1 MQEYSFQILVVG
13 SGAAG
18 FAACDRL
25 HLMGARDFA
34 LVSEGRD
41 KGTSRNTG
49 SDKQTYYKLTL
60 SGDEPDSYTEMARTI
75 FEGKSADGDLALCE
89 AAGSVPAFLH
99 LAELGVPFPT
109 NVYGEY
115 IGYKTDHDPRSR
127 ATSAG
132 PLTSKLMTE
141 ALEKAVLSHG
151 TPILEPLQMIRIL
164 TDNNRV
170 YGILCLD
177 PDTQELVLLHCSSLI
192 LATGGPACLYQ
203 DSVYPASQHGS
214 TGLAFQAGIR
224 GRGLTEWQY
233 GMASMR
239 PRWNVSGTYM
249 QVIPTFY
256 STAQDGSDRREFLS
270 DGFTSRTE
278 LPGQVFLKGYQ
289 WPFDSRKAMHG
300 SSRIDLMVYRE
311 TVLLGRRVF
320 LDYRV
325 NPGRQPLTADE
336 LPDEARNYLVKTLP
350 ADLFAAPPFERLAYM
365 NRPAVDFYLS
375 KGVDLSA
382 EPLEIAICAQHNNGG
397 LAVDNWWRTNVEGIF
412 CIGEAA
418 GTHGVYRPGGTAL
431 NAGQVGALRAARYI
445 TEKRLDIEIPKLP
458 KSCLGQLWEVLE
470 LLEHTGENQDCTAS
484 VAEKYRR
491 RMSASGGAFRSASA
505 IREILADLSELLAHF
520 GERIGGRPSA
530 VFRLYDQLRAS
541 QVYLAAMLDYAEHT
555 ETSRGSS
562 ISRTD
567 QGTLPDLAVHPVPEE
582 FRFLEDNGSLDGFL
596 QEIDPVT
603 LSAVWRPVHPIP
615 DRSADVFENIWREYR
630 EHTLIKE
637 P

>member
-1 MQEYSFQILVVG
+1 MKEYSYRILVVG

-18 FAACDRL
+18 YAACDRL
-25 HLMGARDFA
+25 YMMGARDFA
-34 LVSEGRD
+34 LVSEGRE

-109 NVYGEY
+109 NAYGEY

-141 ALEKAVLSHG
+141 ALEAAVLSHG
-151 TPILEPLQMIRIL
+151 TPVLEPLQMIRIL
-164 TDNNRV
+164 VDEGRV
-170 YGILCLD
+170 YGILCLNLQ
-177 PDTQELVLLHCSSLI
+177 TQETVLLHCSSLI

-233 GMASMR
+233 GMASLR

-256 STAQDGSDRREFLS
+256 STAQDGSDRREFLD
-270 DGFTSRTE
+270 DGFTSRSK
-278 LPGQVFLKGYQ
+278 LLGQIFLKGYQ

-325 NPGRQPLTADE
+325 NPGVQPLSADA
-336 LPDEARNYLVKTLP
+336 LPEEARNYLVKALP
-350 ADLFAAPPFERLAYM
+350 AELFAASPFERLAYM

-375 KGVDLSA
+375 KGVDLAS

-397 LAVDNWWRTNVEGIF
+397 LAVDNWWRTDVEGIF

-445 TEKRLDIEIPKLP
+445 TEKRLDIAVPELP
-458 KSCLGQLWEVLE
+458 DACRGQIQKVLSLIE
-470 LLEHTGENQDCTAS
+470 QTSRNPDCTAS
-484 VAEKYRR
+484 VAEEYRR
-491 RMSASGGAFRSASA
+491 KMSASGGPFRSAAA
-505 IREILADLSELLAHF
+505 IRTILAELAPLLAHF
-520 GERIGGRPSA
+520 DEKIGGRPSS
-530 VFRLYDQLRAS
+530 VFRLYDQLLAS
-541 QVYLAAMLDYAEHT
+541 QVYLTAMLDFAEHS

-562 ISRTD
+562 VSRND
-567 QGTLPDLAVHPVPEE
+567 RGTLPELAVRPVPEQ
-582 FRFLEDNGSLDGFL
+582 FRFIEDNGSLDGFV
-596 QEIDPVT
+596 QEIDPAA
-603 LSAVWRPVHPIP
+603 LHCIWRPVHPIP
-615 DRSADVFENIWREYR
+615 DRSADVFENVWREFR
-630 EHTLIKE
+630 EHSLIKE